1 MNEIISIYK
10 NVIAADEV
18 KTVNARHLHEFLEIG
33 KDFST
38 WIKDRVQQF
47 SFIQNVD
54 FVVVTESGENSIG
67 GRPMKDYMITLDM
80 AKELSMV
87 ERSVKGKE
95 ARQYFIG
102 CEKLLLEQAN
112 TNPHGLPET
121 KLGWMELAVDTERK
135 YQGALAL
142 THQQAEFILEQETE
156 IKELTPKA
164 DWVDTYVAAS
174 SSILYKFR
182 QVVHLLDTKERI
194 FRAWLVDNKIMY
206 KLNSNWTCYAEYKD
220 LKYFES
226 FVNKSL
232 PHKSDIYFTSKG
244 FEWVSKKW
252 DKHVASQSI

>member
-1 MNEIISIYK
+1 MNTTLQVFSNTEVLTMTSLELVD
-10 NVIAADEV
+10 VI
-18 KTVNARHLHEFLEIG
+18 N
-33 KDFST
+33 
-38 WIKDRVQQF
+38 
-47 SFIQNVD
+47 
-54 FVVVTESGENSIG
+54 
-67 GRPMKDYMITLDM
+67 M
-80 AKELSMV
+80 
-87 ERSVKGKE
+87 
-95 ARQYFIG
+95 ARQEEFGDDARELRHADFLAKVMKVLGNDERKFSSVYLGGNGEERKCYKFPKR
-102 CEKLLLEQAN
+102 EATLMVMSESYKVQAAVYDRLQDLEN
-112 TNPHGLPET
+112 GVYKLPET

-164 DWVDTYVAAS
+164 DWVDNYVGAS

-244 FEWVSKKW
+244 FEWISKKW